1 MSRDRLLYLGG
12 TGVVGLL
19 LTAGCA
25 STTPAFVAPT
35 ASPTVSAGAP
45 STQPVISACVN
56 DASVEFDSS
65 WSTFRFAAQS
75 NPVTVKLTAPAPP
88 VPPPPAPTPIPASQ
102 PTGASEAGADRGGDT
117 PDAIRG
123 GASADAVR
131 GSARADALRGYAVA
145 QDARG
150 TAPSDA
156 VRGSYTVQVLRGS
169 SEAVSARHDNSSAVV
184 RPDLT
189 VSLKADPAIAAPG
202 DTVVYTVTIKNV
214 SSIEARDVSITDY
227 LPEQMEVYSAR
238 GATITVDPDDS
249 STHLNVPVTIGPGK
263 SLEVQLLARVK
274 ASAGHP

>member
-1 MSRDRLLYLGG
+1 LVDIPFCSSVQSSDCKTDRPGP
-12 TGVVGLL
+12 
-19 LTAGCA
+19 
-25 STTPAFVAPT
+25 S
-35 ASPTVSAGAP
+35 SSSA
-45 STQPVISACVN
+45 
-56 DASVEFDSS
+56 
-65 WSTFRFAAQS
+65 
-75 NPVTVKLTAPAPP
+75 
-88 VPPPPAPTPIPASQ
+88 
-102 PTGASEAGADRGGDT
+102 
-117 PDAIRG
+117 
-123 GASADAVR
+123 
-131 GSARADALRGYAVA
+131 ARADADPRVAANRRGYAVA